1 MNIGI
6 DIDDTIANTY
16 DVLFNYAQNYTINDI
31 GKEIKDVNRNI
42 ITHMYC
48 TNFHN
53 WNKKED
59 KEFLDKYY
67 EKTVLKVQP
76 KMYAV
81 ENIKRLKESGD
92 KIYLI
97 TARFLSDKFD
107 VEKLTKDW
115 LEKYGIPYDKL
126 ILNSQNKVNVAK
138 ENDIDIFVDDSIK
151 NCTEMANVGIKTYM
165 MDTII
170 NKDFESEDI
179 ERVYS
184 WPHLYQ
190 KIEIIKKIKKEE
202 D

>member
-16 DVLFNYAQNYTINDI
+16 DVLFNYAQNYTINDMR
-31 GKEIKDVNRNI
+31 KEIKDVNRNI

-81 ENIKRLKESGD
+81 ENIKKLKEEGNQ
-92 KIYLI
+92 IYLI
-97 TARFLSDKFD
+97 TARFPSNKFNI
-107 VEKLTKDW
+107 EELTKNW
-115 LEKYGIPYDKL
+115 LEKYNIPYDKL
-126 ILNSQNKVNVAK
+126 ILNSQNKVIVAK

-151 NCTEMANVGIKTYM
+151 NCIAMAKAGIKTYM

-170 NKDFESEDI
+170 NKDFESENI

-190 KIEIIKKIKKEE
+190 KIENYRK

>member
-31 GKEIKDVNRNI
+31 GKEIKNVDRNC

-48 TNFHN
+48 TEFHN
-53 WNKKED
+53 WNQKED
-59 KEFLDKYY
+59 KEFLEKYY
-67 EKTVLKVQP
+67 EKTVLNVQP

-81 ENIKRLKESGD
+81 ENIKKLKENGD
-92 KIYLI
+92 SIYLI

-107 VEKLTKDW
+107 VEKLTKEW
-115 LEKYGIPYDKL
+115 LEKYKIPYDKL
-126 ILNSQNKVNVAK
+126 ILNSQNKVIVAQ
-138 ENDIDIFVDDSIK
+138 ENEIDIFIDDSIK
-151 NCTEMANVGIKTYM
+151 NCTQMANAEIKTYM
-165 MDTII
+165 MDTIV
-170 NKDFESEDI
+170 NKDFENENI

-190 KIEIIKKIKKEE
+190 KIESYKETMK
-202 D
+202 